1 MNLVKLSKAEE
12 RKLHKA
18 AIISLLILIASVQ
31 FVFFGLLTI
40 IYHRYLMARYF
51 KNDEGN
57 SSIRRI
63 NDFKAVFKPLV
74 AIAFGPSLIL
84 LLCAWLFIKFND
96 STILADVGGI
106 LLLETPLLL
115 LWLWLSFIFFKW
127 LAVAHFGVIVD
138 PEKDR
143 IVFQFDQESYDFS
156 DYLKLK
162 FIRDLPKMDEV
173 RLSEI
178 GRITRKTGFDLYIL
192 GSFGSRRISFTNK
205 QKRDE
210 CIYAITSSGCA
221 KVTVE
226 FDLTCSDMP
235 WNPTKT
241 KSSINSG
248 LTRTRSSTRNK
259 AVNTTVSA
267 TSSGQGLKV
276 SSSTATSTGN
286 TANTTP
292 NSGGTV
298 FGKSPTTA
306 SAGNL
311 TSPPRSLFGKKR

>member
-1 MNLVKLSKAEE
+1 MVKLSKAEE
-12 RKLHKA
+12 RQLNKA
-18 AIISLLILIASVQ
+18 AIILVLLLLAFVQ
-31 FVFFGLLTI
+31 FVFFGLLTL
-40 IYHRYLMARYF
+40 IYHRQLMARYF
-51 KNDEGN
+51 KNDEGY

-74 AIAFGPSLIL
+74 AIAFGPPLIL
-84 LLCAWLFIKFND
+84 LLCAWPFLLLDHKA
-96 STILADVGGI
+96 SLAEVGAI
-106 LLLETPLLL
+106 LLLESPFLL
-115 LWLWLSFIFFKW
+115 LWLWLSIIFFKW

-248 LTRTRSSTRNK
+248 SVRTGSSTRNN
-259 AVNTTVSA
+259 AVNTAFNA
-267 TSSGQGLKV
+267 TSSGQVLKV
-276 SSSTATSTGN
+276 SNSTATSAGG
-286 TANTTP
+286 TANNAT
-292 NSGGTV
+292 NFGGTA
-298 FGKSPTTA
+298 FGKSPVTPSSGKTNTSA
-306 SAGNL
+306 S
-311 TSPPRSLFGKKR
+311 SFFGKKP